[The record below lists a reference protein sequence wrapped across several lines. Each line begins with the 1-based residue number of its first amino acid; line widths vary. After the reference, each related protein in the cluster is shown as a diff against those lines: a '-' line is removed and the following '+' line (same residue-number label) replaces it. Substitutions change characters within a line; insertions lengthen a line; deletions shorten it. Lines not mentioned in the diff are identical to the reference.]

1 MTAAPVS
8 WDLLHSGPTDAE
20 HTVLL
25 IPGSLAT
32 AAFYAE
38 LMAEPSL
45 RDVRLVAATLP
56 GQGGTQPAGDPSIE
70 NYARLTGDLAAD
82 LRTQV
87 LVGHSTGGS
96 VVLEAAATGAFSGP
110 LVLLAPSLSR
120 RDEPLAPRVLDR
132 LSTVFGHLPYTAMLK
147 FVGSMLE
154 GGVPA
159 DRLDALAAE
168 LRKNDPRL
176 VRRHIRLYLKYLDR
190 HGSTAWRLCQSGARA
205 WVVYGE
211 QDQVGITDAERTI
224 LDDCP
229 ATSVKTIAGTGH
241 FIPNMRPDVVA
252 NLITHALHEDPASDG
267 HIVRDRDEVNP
278 TRPRSWR

>member
-1 MTAAPVS
+1 MATALGN
-8 WDLLHSGPTDAE
+8 WDFLQSGPADAE

-25 IPGSLAT
+25 VPGSLAT
-32 AAFYAE
+32 AAFYTD

-45 RDVRLVAATLP
+45 SGIRLVAATLP
-56 GQGGTQPAGDPSIE
+56 GQGGTKPVGDPSIE
-70 NYARLTGDLAAD
+70 NYARLTGELAAE
-82 LRTQV
+82 LEAQV

-132 LSTVFGHLPYTAMLK
+132 LSTVFGHLPYAVMLR
-147 FVGSMLE
+147 FIGSILD

-159 DRLDALAAE
+159 HRLDALAAE
-168 LRKNDPRL
+168 LHRNDPRL
-176 VRRHIRLYLKYLDR
+176 VRRHVRMYLAHLDR
-190 HGSTAWRLCQSGARA
+190 HGSTAWRLCESGARA

-211 QDQVGITDAERTI
+211 QDEIGISDAERTI

-229 ATSVKTIAGTGH
+229 STTVQTIAGTGH
-241 FIPNMRPDVVA
+241 FIPNARPDVVA
-252 NLITHALHEDPASDG
+252 SLITRALREHPSQ
-267 HIVRDRDEVNP
+267 RR
-278 TRPRSWR
+278 TRPLTGG

>member
-1 MTAAPVS
+1 MTITAPR
-8 WDLLHSGPTDAE
+8 WDLLHSGPTTADR
-20 HTVLL
+20 TVLL

-32 AAFYAE
+32 AAFYAD

-45 RDVRLVAATLP
+45 SDIRLVAATLP
-56 GQGGTQPAGDPSIE
+56 GQGGTPPAGDPSIE
-70 NYARLTGDLAAD
+70 NYARLTGELAAD
-82 LRTQV
+82 LGADV

-110 LVLLAPSLSR
+110 LVLVAPSFSR

-132 LSTVFGHLPYTAMLK
+132 LSTVFGPLPYAAALR
-147 FVGSMLE
+147 FIGSMLE

-159 DRLDALAAE
+159 DRLDALVGE

-176 VRRHIRLYLKYLDR
+176 VRRHMRLYLGYLDR
-190 HGSTAWRLCQSGARA
+190 HGSTAWRLCESGARA

-211 QDQVGITDAERTI
+211 QDEVGITATERTI

-229 ATSVKTIAGTGH
+229 TTTVQTIAGAGH
-241 FIPNMRPDVVA
+241 FIPNTRPDVVA
-252 NLITHALHEDPASDG
+252 GLISQALHVNPAGDG
-267 HIVRDRDEVNP
+267 HR
-278 TRPRSWR
+278 